1 MKELIS
7 ALERCLMVARP
18 CVLVEVVRVQGSTP
32 REVGA
37 AMLVTPETTV
47 GTIGGGK
54 LELMAI
60 DKAHALIGSGWC
72 EAADAAAVDDRI
84 VLSASAGQCCGGVA
98 SLRYSVA
105 DAATLQG
112 LRERDSQT
120 VRLPIMLFGN
130 GHVAQALVRVLA
142 SLPVRI
148 SWVDERGAQFPADVP
163 YNALPIDTDTPQAE
177 ITGASDDTA
186 FLVMTHSHAL
196 DERLC
201 HAILQKNAFSYFGLI
216 GSASKRL
223 NFERRLAMRG
233 IDAARL
239 KKMQCPIGIAGIK
252 DKRPEVI
259 AVSVAAQLM
268 QVHGALYGLAEDAK
282 SKPVRLPLPQ

>member
-1 MKELIS
+1 MKQLIS
-7 ALERCLMVARP
+7 ALASNLAMAVP

-37 AMLVTPETTV
+37 AMLVTPETTL

-72 EAADAAAVDDRI
+72 EAADAAALEDRI

-105 DAATLQG
+105 DPATLRR
-112 LRERDSQT
+112 LREQDAQT
-120 VRLPIMLFGN
+120 HRLPTMLFGN

-142 SLPVRI
+142 CLPVRL
-148 SWVDERGAQFPADVP
+148 SWVDERGAQFPADAPHNV
-163 YNALPIDTDTPQAE
+163 LVIDTDTPEAE
-177 ITGASDDTA
+177 VENAADDTA

-239 KKMQCPIGIAGIK
+239 KKMRCPIGIAGIK

-268 QVHGALYGLAEDAK
+268 QVHGALYSLGEDAK
-282 SKPVRLPLPQ
+282 SKPVCLPLPQ